1 MQELVFTCKVCSKVE
16 ANSKNV
22 CGRIETLNVSKK
34 LHFAA
39 KVVSMEVGSTCTFLK
54 GAKFISLLCVFFRLQ
69 EADDSGNPKKIEDL
83 CVFRHDVLFVAKEPG
98 LKFVC
103 CSCSTHF

>member
-1 MQELVFTCKVCSKVE
+1 
-16 ANSKNV
+16 
-22 CGRIETLNVSKK
+22 
-34 LHFAA
+34 
-39 KVVSMEVGSTCTFLK
+39 MEVGSTNFLK
-54 GAKFISLLCVFFRLQ
+54 GAEFISLLCLRLQ

-103 CSCSTHF
+103 CSTYF